1 MARLYIGSY
10 IIDEADSGSTSTT
23 SGVQLDIGDADDV
36 DAVAPEIIDG
46 ADGGGGSEY
55 RWPMFYAVVTAAS
68 ESALKTAVDA
78 FEAAVL
84 NCSGKTITFENTNG
98 TTLFQMIDTSWP
110 DAKGSMK
117 KHYDALRCEIA
128 FSFIG
133 FRAGTPASG
142 AASETGQVGPITWE
156 YEISA
161 GGLAGMVARAVFA
174 AGTSGAR
181 ANANT
186 WINKLR
192 NTANYPSWLPTALRM
207 VGAVVEFDQK
217 ANEASLSET
226 SFDPARVTL
235 TFRELPETLATTVDT
250 KVLAVNWNVAMTER
264 KPLNQRAPG
273 SAGAD
278 LVLFGDLTL
287 KTEGNTTFN
296 ASETSLADNAI
307 YGIAN
312 AAVALIIAQFR
323 TVYQSL
329 ALTQWGNAVLNID
342 EVQGIVGF
350 AVHFTANCNVLE
362 WEETCVIRNQFQKV
376 WSRASDGSDWVYE
389 KRGGPIKTCTH
400 SLRIVAVSAPQPYRP
415 PTLNPNWDEVDAGLE
430 PTIRLKHNNGQT
442 EYHTAAEK
450 TWRYVNR
457 GPTDGRGQTTTLTP
471 KDMDSIGDGRI

>member
-1 MARLYIGSY
+1 M
-10 IIDEADSGSTSTT
+10 
-23 SGVQLDIGDADDV
+23 
-36 DAVAPEIIDG
+36 
-46 ADGGGGSEY
+46 
-55 RWPMFYAVVTAAS
+55 
-68 ESALKTAVDA
+68 
-78 FEAAVL
+78 
-84 NCSGKTITFENTNG
+84 
-98 TTLFQMIDTSWP
+98 
-110 DAKGSMK
+110 
-117 KHYDALRCEIA
+117 
-128 FSFIG
+128 
-133 FRAGTPASG
+133 
-142 AASETGQVGPITWE
+142 
-156 YEISA
+156 
-161 GGLAGMVARAVFA
+161 
-174 AGTSGAR
+174 
-181 ANANT
+181 
-186 WINKLR
+186 
-192 NTANYPSWLPTALRM
+192 RM

-312 AAVALIIAQFR
+312 AAVTLIIAQFR

-400 SLRIVAVSAPQPYRP
+400 SLRIVAISAPQPYRP